1 MEGIEFSFV
10 VPRSAAQLTE
20 GLRADTERGEPNT
33 QWINKPEDMMHSL
46 PARSY
51 NRLLE
56 DYQVRMINLLSSRIV
71 QFVRQVGGYLQ
82 LELNQLLLDV
92 FKDFMQ
98 FLSSST
104 MKAPTAMLAKI
115 GPSTMEALQHITEA
129 ESAAYTSQRF
139 YAYERLMTLPTMLS
153 EFYFNSEL
161 AAHTREA
168 IQRIKNLKPLRAHLQ
183 RVSQATLYHYLV
195 HTENWMPDFARMVAE
210 LIMHDRRKKYATT
223 TRFQFERADQG
234 LLLITQKFG
243 NEFRMDE
250 QLLSEP
256 VPKAPKYRSTWLPWE
271 EEEPTIFGKVRT
283 ELESQFAGVDT

>member
-10 VPRSAAQLTE
+10 VPRSAAQLPE
-20 GLRADTERGEPNT
+20 GLRADTERSEPNT
-33 QWINKPEDMMHSL
+33 QFINKPEDIIHSL
-46 PARSY
+46 PMRPY

-82 LELNQLLLDV
+82 LELNQLLLDI
-92 FKDFMQ
+92 FKDFTQ

-115 GPSTMEALQHITEA
+115 GPVTMEALQHITEA
-129 ESAAYTSQRF
+129 ESEAYASRRF
-139 YAYERLMTLPTMLS
+139 YGYERLMTLPTMVS
-153 EFYFNSEL
+153 EIYFNSEL

-168 IQRIKNLKPLRAHLQ
+168 IQRIKNLKPLRAQLQ
-183 RVSQATLYHYLV
+183 NVSQATLYHYLV
-195 HTENWMPDFARMVAE
+195 HSENWMPDFARMVAE

-234 LLLITQKFG
+234 LFLITQKFG
-243 NEFRMDE
+243 DEFCMDE
-250 QLLSEP
+250 PLLATP
-256 VPKAPKYRSTWLPWE
+256 APRAPQYRSTWLSYGE
-271 EEEPTIFGKVRT
+271 DEPSTLKKVKT
-283 ELESQFAGVDT
+283 ELERQFAGVDT